1 MAAVTE
7 PIKVEQGLL
16 AGTAGSSA
24 DFRVY
29 RGVPFAAPPVGD
41 LRWKA
46 PQPAASWKG
55 VRQATE
61 FSNAC
66 WQTPYPPA
74 TAIYQAKLPRLNEDC
89 LYLNIW
95 TPAKSA
101 KDRLPVMVWIHGGGF
116 TRGFSGTSS
125 YNLNNY
131 QPATSTPSSFR

>member
-1 MAAVTE
+1 VFIEEFPLLRRPLAICAGKLLSLPQVGKACAKRLNFQMPAGRHHILRLR
-7 PIKVEQGLL
+7 PFIKP
-16 AGTAGSSA
+16 S
-24 DFRVY
+24 F
-29 RGVPFAAPPVGD
+29 
-41 LRWKA
+41 
-46 PQPAASWKG
+46 
-55 VRQATE
+55 
-61 FSNAC
+61 
-66 WQTPYPPA
+66 
-74 TAIYQAKLPRLNEDC
+74 RLNEDC